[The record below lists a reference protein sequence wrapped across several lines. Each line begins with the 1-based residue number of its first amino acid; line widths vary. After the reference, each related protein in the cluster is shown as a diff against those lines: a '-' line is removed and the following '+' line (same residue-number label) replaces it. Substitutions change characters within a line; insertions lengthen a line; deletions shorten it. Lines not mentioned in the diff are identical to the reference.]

1 MKGITIE
8 SPHPDCFNLAAI
20 DIGSNAARL
29 LIKNVVREEDG
40 SLHFQ
45 KIQFVRFPLRLG
57 IDVFRNG
64 KVSKERKSQFIR
76 MAKAFRQL
84 MIIYDIA
91 AYRAC
96 ATSALRDAKNGEKIM
111 KEISKNVGIDIEII
125 SGEEEAKIIYDNHIE
140 RLLALSA
147 GEKDGKGKNTSFLYV
162 DVGGGS
168 TEISFISD
176 GELKASSSFNVGTL
190 RLLSGAVSEEM
201 IESMCAEIRS
211 LTEGFGSCTI
221 IGSGGNINKL
231 YRLVPKKSKLK
242 ERITLSQLEKL
253 YSVLSTLSVE
263 QRIRQFDLRPDRAD
277 VIVPAALIFLS
288 IAKAVGATDIA
299 VPTIGLSDGIINEL
313 AAQMTWDS
321 DVDKK

>member
-1 MKGITIE
+1 MKEITIKT
-8 SPHPDCFNLAAI
+8 PHPECFNLAAI

-57 IDVFRNG
+57 VDVFRNG
-64 KVSKERKSQFIR
+64 KVSKERKIQFIR

-84 MIIYDIA
+84 MMIYDIA

-125 SGEEEAKIIYDNHIE
+125 SGDEEAKIIYDNHIE

-147 GEKDGKGKNTSFLYV
+147 GEKGENTSFLYV

-168 TEISFISD
+168 TEISFISG
-176 GELKASSSFNVGTL
+176 GELKASRSFNVGTL

-201 IESMCAEIRS
+201 IDAMCTEIHSLAEGAG
-211 LTEGFGSCTI
+211 TCTI

-253 YSVLSTLSVE
+253 YSALSALTVE

-313 AAQMTWDS
+313 AAKITSESDS
-321 DVDKK
+321 EK